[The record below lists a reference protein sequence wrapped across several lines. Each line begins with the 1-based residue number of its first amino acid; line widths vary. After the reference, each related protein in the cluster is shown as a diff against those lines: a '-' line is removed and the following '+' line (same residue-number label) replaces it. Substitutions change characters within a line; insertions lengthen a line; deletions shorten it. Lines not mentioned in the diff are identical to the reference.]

1 MEGSGAALTVADF
14 VENLNRLAQK
24 RPSLNV
30 VALAVLDLGELME
43 GSGAA
48 LTVADFVL
56 NLNRLAQKRPSLN
69 VVALAGLDHG
79 RADGGKRR
87 GPYGLRFRP

>member
-1 MEGSGAALTVADF
+1 MEGSGAALTVSDF

-43 GSGAA
+43 RRRAS
-48 LTVADFVL
+48 LTVADFVIDL
-56 NLNRLAQKRPSLN
+56 NGFSQQ
-69 VVALAGLDHG
+69 
-79 RADGGKRR
+79 
-87 GPYGLRFRP
+87 

>member
-1 MEGSGAALTVADF
+1 MERSGAALTVSDF

-48 LTVADFVL
+48 LTVADFVE
-56 NLNRLAQKRPSLN
+56 NLNRLAQKRPSLD
-69 VVALAGLDHG
+69 VVALAVLDNG
-79 RADGGKRR
+79 RADGATPRVPDGR
-87 GPYGLRFRP
+87 RFRL